1 MTAVFMARTPFDKI
15 YSGFPKK
22 STKIL
27 VTNRKS
33 VQNRLKNWTNYN
45 NIEYE
50 DGKYHVITEEDII
63 GKIIPQR

>member
-1 MTAVFMARTPFDKI
+1 MMTAVFMGGTPFRKNI
-15 YSGFPKK
+15 RGIPKK

-50 DGKYHVITEEDII
+50 ALCQMFT
-63 GKIIPQR
+63 Q